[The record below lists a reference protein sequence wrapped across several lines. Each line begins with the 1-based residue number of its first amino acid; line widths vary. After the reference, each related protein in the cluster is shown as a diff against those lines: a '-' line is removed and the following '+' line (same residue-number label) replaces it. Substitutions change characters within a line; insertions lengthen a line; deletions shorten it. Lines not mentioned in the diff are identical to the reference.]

1 MSLGNGNPK
10 EGDKGSNFDFERKSL
25 KLLQAISD
33 ATSGGGGGSGTV
45 TSVGLSMPA
54 EFTVS
59 SSPVTTSGTIGV
71 TKATQTA
78 NTVYAA
84 PNGSLGQP
92 SFRSL
97 AMNDLPQ
104 NSKLCTYALNGYRTS
119 GLGARELLLLSPS
132 SADDSFYYGAFN
144 PASFNVTQKDAALI
158 GILDIGAQFTGTV
171 FFEVAMVLD
180 SSITISSSVRP
191 VLGVT
196 GLLNGSTTRTYTN
209 IAGTG
214 VNPSSTT
221 TESITYIS
229 GVITYTPSGSG
240 DQIIFG
246 FAEGGNVTLTNGHIH
261 AFANLK
267 FVLKD

>member
-78 NTVYAA
+78 NQVYAA
-84 PNGSLGQP
+84 PDGSNGQP
-92 SFRSL
+92 LFRAL
-97 AMNDLPQ
+97 VTDDMPETV
-104 NSKLCTYALNGYRTS
+104 KLCTYSLNGYTN
-119 GLGARELLLLSPS
+119 GLGARELFLLSTS
-132 SADDSFYYGAFN
+132 SANDAFDYGVFN
-144 PASFNVTQKDAALI
+144 PASLNVAHHDAAPLA
-158 GILDIGAQFTGTV
+158 ILDLDARFTGKV
-171 FFEVAMVLD
+171 YYEIGVVLA
-180 SSITISSSVRP
+180 STINLSSVMRP

-209 IAGTG
+209 IVATG

-229 GVITYTPSGSG
+229 GSFTYTPSGSG